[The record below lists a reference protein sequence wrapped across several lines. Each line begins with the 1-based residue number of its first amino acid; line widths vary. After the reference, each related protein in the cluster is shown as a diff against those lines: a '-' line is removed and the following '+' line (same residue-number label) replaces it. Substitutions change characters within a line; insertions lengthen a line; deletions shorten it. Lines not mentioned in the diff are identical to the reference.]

1 MAVQWYPGHMNK
13 ARRIIKETMSEVDL
27 VIEVMDARIPFSS
40 ENPMVAELRQHRPC
54 IKILNKSDLADPV
67 ITKMWLEH
75 LEKEQGVK
83 AQALSVLDKSRT
95 KNLPDLCRKLL
106 PNRDSA
112 VKYIR
117 VMIMGI
123 PNVGKSTLINTL
135 AGKMI
140 AKVGDEPAITKM
152 VSSSQQRIIL
162 DGGIAL
168 SDTPGILWPK
178 IENSNSSYRLA
189 ITGAIKNTAIDF
201 EDIALYAADY
211 LIDAYAAQIVDRY
224 KLKQCPDTGA
234 KLLEAIGR
242 KRGCLRPGGVIDI
255 QRASE
260 ILIHEIRSGA
270 LGRLSFET
278 PEMIANETAIEET
291 IVEAVEETDVL
302 KKNDLS
308 VNEASFKDPKSDL
321 D

>member
-13 ARRIIKETMSEVDL
+13 ARRIIKETMSDVDL

-67 ITKMWLEH
+67 ITRMWMAH
-75 LEKEQGVK
+75 FEKEQGVK

-106 PNRDSA
+106 PERGSA
-112 VKYIR
+112 VKSIR

-135 AGKMI
+135 AGKTI
-140 AKVGDEPAITKM
+140 AKVGDEPAVTKV

-162 DGGIAL
+162 QGGIAL

-178 IENSNSSYRLA
+178 IENENSSYRLA
-189 ITGAIKNTAIDF
+189 VTGAIKNTAIDF
-201 EDIALYAADY
+201 EDIALFAADY
-211 LIDAYAAQIVDRY
+211 LIDAYDEEIIKRY
-224 KLKQCPDTGA
+224 KLTQGPETGMQ
-234 KLLEAIGR
+234 LLEEIGR
-242 KRGCLRPGGVIDI
+242 RRGCLRAGGIIDI
-255 QRASE
+255 QRVSE

-270 LGRLSFET
+270 LGRISFET
-278 PEMIANETAIEET
+278 PEMIAQETKIE
-291 IVEAVEETDVL
+291 AADDTDIAT
-302 KKNDLS
+302 D
-308 VNEASFKDPKSDL
+308 E
-321 D
+321 

>member
-13 ARRIIKETMSEVDL
+13 ARRIIKETMSDVDL

-54 IKILNKSDLADPV
+54 IKILNKSDLADPA
-67 ITKMWLEH
+67 ITKIWMQH

-83 AQALSVLDKSRT
+83 AQALSVLDKART

-152 VSSSQQRIIL
+152 VSPSSQRIIL
-162 DGGIAL
+162 EGGIAL

-178 IENSNSSYRLA
+178 IENGNSSYRLA
-189 ITGAIKNTAIDF
+189 VTGAIKNTAIDF
-201 EDIALYAADY
+201 EDIALFAADY
-211 LIDAYAAQIVDRY
+211 LIEAYCEQVVERY
-224 KLKQCPDTGA
+224 KLKQCPETGI
-234 KLLEAIGR
+234 KLLEAIGT
-242 KRGCLRPGGVIDI
+242 KRGCLRAGGVIDI

-278 PEMIANETAIEET
+278 PEMIESETT
-291 IVEAVEETDVL
+291 VEEVETEVEI
-302 KKNDLS
+302 K
-308 VNEASFKDPKSDL
+308 EE
-321 D
+321 

>member
-13 ARRIIKETMSEVDL
+13 ARRIIKETMSDVDL

-54 IKILNKSDLADPV
+54 IKILNKSDLADPE
-67 ITKMWLEH
+67 ITKIWMQH

-83 AQALSVLDKSRT
+83 AQALSVLDKTRT
-95 KNLPDLCRKLL
+95 KNIPDLCRKLL

-152 VSSSQQRIIL
+152 VSPSSQRIIL
-162 DGGIAL
+162 DDGIAL

-178 IENSNSSYRLA
+178 IENGNSSYRLA
-189 ITGAIKNTAIDF
+189 VTGAIKNTAIDF
-201 EDIALYAADY
+201 EDIALFAADY
-211 LIDAYAAQIVDRY
+211 LIEAYSEQVAERY
-224 KLKQCPDTGA
+224 KLKQCPEAGI
-234 KLLEAIGR
+234 KLLEAIGT
-242 KRGCLRPGGVIDI
+242 KRGCLRAGGVIDI

-260 ILIHEIRSGA
+260 ILIHEIRSGV

-278 PEMIANETAIEET
+278 PEMIAHET
-291 IVEAVEETDVL
+291 AVEEVVET
-302 KKNDLS
+302 K
-308 VNEASFKDPKSDL
+308 E
-321 D
+321 

>member
-13 ARRIIKETMSEVDL
+13 ARRIIKETMSDVDL

-54 IKILNKSDLADPV
+54 IKILNKSDLADPE
-67 ITKMWLEH
+67 ITKQWLVH
-75 LEKEQGVK
+75 FEKEQGVK
-83 AQALSVLDKSRT
+83 AQALSVLDKTRT

-112 VKYIR
+112 AKYRR

-135 AGKMI
+135 AGKTL
-140 AKVGDEPAITKM
+140 AKVGDEPAVTKS
-152 VSSSQQRIIL
+152 VSSAQQRIIL
-162 DGGIAL
+162 EGGIAL

-178 IENSNSSYRLA
+178 IVNENSSYRLA
-189 ITGAIKNTAIDF
+189 ITGAIKNTAIDY
-201 EDIALYAADY
+201 EDIATFAADY
-211 LIDAYAAQIVDRY
+211 LIDAFSDRVIERY
-224 KLKQCPDTGA
+224 KLKQCPASGNE
-234 KLLEAIGR
+234 LLEELGR

-260 ILIHEIRSGA
+260 ILIHEIRSGS
-270 LGRLSFET
+270 LGVLSFET
-278 PEMIANETAIEET
+278 PQMIADEKA
-291 IVEAVEETDVL
+291 EAPE
-302 KKNDLS
+302 
-308 VNEASFKDPKSDL
+308 
-321 D
+321 

>member
-13 ARRIIKETMSEVDL
+13 ARRIIKETMSDVDL

-54 IKILNKSDLADPV
+54 IKILNKSDLADPE
-67 ITKMWLEH
+67 ITKMWLQH
-75 LEKEQGVK
+75 FEKEQGVK

-95 KNLPDLCRKLL
+95 RNIPSLCRKLL
-106 PNRDSA
+106 PGRGGA

-135 AGKMI
+135 AGKTL
-140 AKVGDEPAITKM
+140 AKVGDEPAVTKV
-152 VSSSQQRIIL
+152 VSSAQQRIIL
-162 DGGIAL
+162 EGDIAL

-178 IENSNSSYRLA
+178 IENTNSSYRLA

-211 LIDAYAAQIVDRY
+211 LVTAYAERVVDRY
-224 KLKQCPDTGA
+224 NLKQCPETGIQ
-234 KLLEAIGR
+234 LLEEIGR
-242 KRGCLRPGGVIDI
+242 RRGCLRAGGIIDM

-260 ILIHEIRSGA
+260 ILIHEIRSGTLA
-270 LGRLSFET
+270 GLSFET
-278 PEMIANETAIEET
+278 PEMIAEET
-291 IVEAVEETDVL
+291 RVEEVL
-302 KKNDLS
+302 PS
-308 VNEASFKDPKSDL
+308 SE
-321 D
+321 

>member
-1 MAVQWYPGHMNK
+1 MTVQWYPGHMNK
-13 ARRIIKETMSEVDL
+13 ARRIIKETMSDVDL

-67 ITKMWLEH
+67 TTKLWLKH

-83 AQALSVLDKSRT
+83 AQALSVLDKSKT
-95 KNLPDLCRKLL
+95 KNIPQLCRKLL

-112 VKYIR
+112 AKYRR

-135 AGKMI
+135 AGKTL
-140 AKVGDEPAITKM
+140 AKVGDEPAVTKM

-162 DGGIAL
+162 EGGIAL

-178 IENSNSSYRLA
+178 IENENSSYRLA

-201 EDIALYAADY
+201 EDIALFAADY
-211 LIDAYAAQIVDRY
+211 LIDAYSQLIVERY
-224 KLKQCPDTGA
+224 KLKQCPASGFQ
-234 KLLEAIGR
+234 LLEEIGR
-242 KRGCLRPGGVIDI
+242 RRGCLRAGGIIDI

-260 ILIHEIRSGA
+260 ILIHEIRSGE
-270 LGRLSFET
+270 LGALSFET
-278 PEMIANETAIEET
+278 PEM
-291 IVEAVEETDVL
+291 VL
-302 KKNDLS
+302 SEIGEKQTGDA
-308 VNEASFKDPKSDL
+308 E
-321 D
+321 

>member
-1 MAVQWYPGHMNK
+1 MTVQWYPGHMNK
-13 ARRIIKETMSEVDL
+13 ARRIIKETMSDVDL

-67 ITKMWLEH
+67 TTKLWLKH

-83 AQALSVLDKSRT
+83 AQALSVLDKSKT
-95 KNLPDLCRKLL
+95 KNIPQLCRKLL

-112 VKYIR
+112 AKYRR

-135 AGKMI
+135 AGKTL
-140 AKVGDEPAITKM
+140 AKVGDEPAVTKM

-162 DGGIAL
+162 EGGIAL

-178 IENSNSSYRLA
+178 IENENSSYRLA

-201 EDIALYAADY
+201 EDIALFAADY
-211 LIDAYAAQIVDRY
+211 LIDAYSQLIVERY
-224 KLKQCPDTGA
+224 KLKQCPATGFQ
-234 KLLEAIGR
+234 LLEEIGR
-242 KRGCLRPGGVIDI
+242 RRGCLRAGGIIDI

-260 ILIHEIRSGA
+260 ILIHEIRSGE
-270 LGRLSFET
+270 LGALSFET
-278 PEMIANETAIEET
+278 PEM
-291 IVEAVEETDVL
+291 VL
-302 KKNDLS
+302 SEIGEKQTGDA
-308 VNEASFKDPKSDL
+308 E
-321 D
+321 